1 MFCTYYVVESG
12 EEFSVELS
20 HEKKRIVDLYILN
33 NPHKM
38 IDLTFM
44 KHDEREQR
52 KLEMVQ
58 TLSRTL
64 RHQQLIEEAR
74 TQLGMIEETLNRM
87 DHEEWVNS
95 VWSG

>member
-1 MFCTYYVVESG
+1 M
-12 EEFSVELS
+12 ELS